1 MLGGSVFTPRWKFQG
16 RRRRLVGHIQRSRT
30 FPKLTRKEEKDVPKR
45 AGNLYQKTQDREF
58 IKAVLIEAC
67 RGRHDRRD
75 VRRVY
80 ENLDA
85 KTDTLVRIFK
95 EHSFKPHAVRKTR
108 RYDTSSQKWR
118 DIKTVP
124 FFPDACI
131 QWVIIYILMEPVFM
145 RGMDYYCCSSIPG
158 RGGERIKKRLT
169 EYLLHNYKDSKYAGQ
184 MDVHHYY
191 DNISITKLMKK
202 LRRRC
207 KDEELLQLI
216 ELIIRSASE
225 DGEYGLAI
233 GLYICQ
239 WLANFFLEDIDR
251 KVRESGLVRC
261 YVRYMDNMTALC
273 GNKRRLHKLRKLI
286 EEELAELGLELKSDW
301 QIFRTAKRPIVAV
314 GYRFYGNGCIV
325 FRKRTWL
332 KARRQFMRVKK
343 KQQEGIA
350 IPLKTARGILSRI
363 GNLKQVKSPR
373 TIRKDYVAG
382 VNINQIRRIVQVCS

>member
-1 MLGGSVFTPRWKFQG
+1 MVEISGKKTEASRSHPALSNVSETDKK
-16 RRRRLVGHIQRSRT
+16 QRGI
-30 FPKLTRKEEKDVPKR
+30 DVPKR
-45 AGNLYQKTQDREF
+45 VGNLYQKTQDREF
-58 IKAVLIEAC
+58 VKAVLIEAC

-75 VRRVY
+75 VRRVAD
-80 ENLDA
+80 NIDA
-85 KTDTLVRIFK
+85 KTDTLVRIFR
-95 EHSFKPHAVRKTR
+95 EHSFKPHPVRKTR

-131 QWVIIYILMEPVFM
+131 QWVIIFILIFCVFM

-158 RGGERIKKRLT
+158 RGGKRIKKRIT
-169 EYLLHNYKDSKYAGQ
+169 EYLLHNLKDSKYALQ
-184 MDVHHYY
+184 MDVYHYY
-191 DNISITKLMKK
+191 DNISITMLMDK

-225 DGEYGLAI
+225 DGEHGLAI

-239 WLANFFLEDIDR
+239 WLANFFLEEIDR

-273 GNKRRLHKLRKLI
+273 GNKRRLHKLRKLV
-286 EEELAELGLELKSDW
+286 EKELAELGLTLKGDW
-301 QIFRTAKRPIVAV
+301 QIFRTAKRPIVSV

-332 KARRQFMRVKK
+332 KARRQFQRVKD
-343 KQQEGIA
+343 KQGRKA
-350 IPLKTARGILSRI
+350 DIPLRTARGMMSRI

-373 TIRKDYVAG
+373 TIYEDYVQG
-382 VNINQIRRIVQVCS
+382 VDINQIRRIVQDASKRLGNAV

>member
-1 MLGGSVFTPRWKFQG
+1 M
-16 RRRRLVGHIQRSRT
+16 
-30 FPKLTRKEEKDVPKR
+30 PKR

-80 ENLDA
+80 ENLGA

-145 RGMDYYCCSSIPG
+145 RGMDHYCCSSIPG

-184 MDVHHYY
+184 IDVHHYY

-225 DGEYGLAI
+225 DGEHGLAI

-286 EEELAELGLELKSDW
+286 EEELAELGLELKGDW
-301 QIFRTAKRPIVAV
+301 QIFRTAKRPVVAV

-373 TIRKDYVAG
+373 TIRRDYVAG

>member
-1 MLGGSVFTPRWKFQG
+1 MEISGKKTGA
-16 RRRRLVGHIQRSRT
+16 SRFFSNVSET
-30 FPKLTRKEEKDVPKR
+30 DKKRGKDVPKR

-58 IKAVLIEAC
+58 VKAVLIEAC

-145 RGMDYYCCSSIPG
+145 RGMDHYCCSSIPG

-169 EYLLHNYKDSKYAGQ
+169 EYLLHNHKDSKYAGQ

-225 DGEYGLAI
+225 DGEHGLAI

-286 EEELAELGLELKSDW
+286 EEELAELGLELKGDW
-301 QIFRTAKRPIVAV
+301 QIFRTAKRPVVAV

-350 IPLKTARGILSRI
+350 IPPKTARGILSRI

-373 TIRKDYVAG
+373 TIRRDYVAG

>member
-1 MLGGSVFTPRWKFQG
+1 M
-16 RRRRLVGHIQRSRT
+16 
-30 FPKLTRKEEKDVPKR
+30 PKR

-58 IKAVLIEAC
+58 VKAVLIEAC

-95 EHSFKPHAVRKTR
+95 EHSFKPHAARKTR

-145 RGMDYYCCSSIPG
+145 RGMDHYCCSSIPG

-191 DNISITKLMKK
+191 DNISITKIMKK

-225 DGEYGLAI
+225 DGEHGLAI

-286 EEELAELGLELKSDW
+286 EEELAELGLELKGDW

-373 TIRKDYVAG
+373 TIRRDYVAG